1 MRQQY
6 ARSGSVLGAVS
17 GAVLGVM
24 RAMFAIVL
32 LCATS
37 ATGAQTLTCP
47 FDVSTLSGARP
58 SVTVDALLLARYV
71 APLRDAALTNRVRT
85 GLPLSASERF
95 MTDNIARYDVDGDG
109 SFTKTDAQII
119 TRHLGGFAGTA
130 LTQGI
135 SFASHAKRKQHAD
148 ISLFISS
155 GCPPEVETD
164 PVEAAALAMWRKVQ
178 AKGSCSGCHGAD
190 YFDLARIGSSDAT
203 IMRRAVIDGA
213 TVDEANA
220 LIAAVKKT
228 RSEFNMPVTDPLTF
242 RPFQPGGELL
252 PGARAI
258 DRDHE
263 FGKRL
268 KNVVPMVM
276 TPRTDGLPTVHSL
289 ATARAALNELL
300 AVDMRSL
307 KVGIAYPKWSAD
319 FFNGN
324 EDGTLNDWIA
334 DLASEPKDD
343 ADRKTW
349 HAIQDAYLRDP
360 SDSNFWTMFAA
371 VEKFTIN
378 LMPQTTNAHVFTRH
392 KFKAALLGQHLMRSQ
407 LLGRDTFAQGPLAFS
422 YIESGALR
430 GLFES
435 AANLK
440 RFAYLPGGDMW
451 EIGDASRVQLG
462 QDALSPPAGP
472 LRDRLVALGMPQFV
486 VDSVRADMSWEV
498 AEEEIRVPWF
508 WIGFT
513 FDQTVR
519 RINGSNSTR
528 SAEYMT
534 ASLLDA
540 QMYFHQ
546 SFAAAKRVATQ
557 GSIAEKLGAS
567 PIYAPH
573 YSYSMAYGRELI
585 RWVTTG
591 TGAHI
596 YDSVFRAEFEALW
609 SQFVANHLRK
619 DAYLYREALQNGS
632 ALRDAAG
639 VAIQEF
645 PNCAALRHFA
655 RYQRQFRTH
664 DEALINDLARE
675 MKVTLACGVTY

>member
-6 ARSGSVLGAVS
+6 ARSGSESMLGF
-17 GAVLGVM
+17 L
-24 RAMFAIVL
+24 RAMFAVAL
-32 LCATS
+32 LSSTS
-37 ATGAQTLTCP
+37 TLNAQTLSCP
-47 FDVSTLSGARP
+47 FDVSTQQPGTRP
-58 SVTVDALLLARYV
+58 SVTVDGLLLARYA
-71 APLRDAALTNRVRT
+71 APLRDTALTSKVRS
-85 GLPLSASERF
+85 GLSLTAVERY
-95 MTDNIARYDVDGDG
+95 MTDNLARYDVDGDG
-109 SFTKTDAQII
+109 GFTKLDAQII
-119 TRHLGGFAGTA
+119 ARHLGGFTGMS

-135 SFASHAKRKQHAD
+135 AFANNAKRKLHTE
-148 ISLFISS
+148 ISAFITA
-155 GCPPEVETD
+155 GCPAEVETD
-164 PVEAAALAMWRKVQ
+164 PVEVAALAMWRKVQ
-178 AKGSCSGCHGAD
+178 VKGSCSGCHGAD

-203 IMRRAVIDGA
+203 IMRRAVADGA

-220 LIAAVKKT
+220 LIAAVKKA
-228 RSEFNMPVTDPLTF
+228 RNEFNIPTTDPLTF
-242 RPFQPGGELL
+242 RPFQPGGEVL
-252 PGARAI
+252 PGARPL
-258 DRDHE
+258 DRDYE

-268 KNVVPMVM
+268 TTVVPMVM

-289 ATARAALNELL
+289 ATAKTALNELL

-307 KVGIAYPKWSAD
+307 KVGIAYPKWSSD
-319 FFNGN
+319 FFNSN

-360 SDSNFWTMFAA
+360 SDANFWAMFAG
-371 VEKFTIN
+371 VEKFTTN
-378 LMPQTTNAHVFTRH
+378 MMPQTTNAHAFTRH
-392 KFKAALLGQHLMRSQ
+392 KFKAALIGQHLLRNQM
-407 LLGRDTFAQGPLAFS
+407 LGRTSFAQGPLAFS
-422 YIESGALR
+422 YIESGPLR

-435 AANLK
+435 ATYLK
-440 RFAYLPGGDMW
+440 RFNYLPGGDMW
-451 EIGDASRVQLG
+451 EIGDAARAQLG
-462 QDALSPPAGP
+462 QDTLSPPTAP

-486 VDSVRADMSWEV
+486 VDSVRADISWTD

-540 QMYFHQ
+540 EMYFHQ
-546 SFAAAKRVATQ
+546 SFGAAKRVAVQ
-557 GSIAEKLGAS
+557 GTVAEKLGTS

-573 YSYSMAYGRELI
+573 YSYAMAYGRELI
-585 RWVTTG
+585 KWKTKP

-596 YDSVFRAEFEALW
+596 YDPVFRSEFEAMW

-619 DAYLYREALQNGS
+619 DAYLYREALQNGT

-639 VAIQEF
+639 VAIQAF
-645 PNCAALRHFA
+645 PTCASLYHFA
-655 RYQRQFRTH
+655 KYQPQFRAH
-664 DEALINDLARE
+664 DEALIYDLARE
-675 MKVTLACGVTY
+675 MKVTLSCGVTYP